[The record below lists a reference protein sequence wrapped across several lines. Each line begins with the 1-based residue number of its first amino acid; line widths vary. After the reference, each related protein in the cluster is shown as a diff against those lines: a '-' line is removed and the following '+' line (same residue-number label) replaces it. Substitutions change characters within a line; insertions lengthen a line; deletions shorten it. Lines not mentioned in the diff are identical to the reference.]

1 MKPNKSEMNL
11 FKSIDINKNRRQNV
25 HASPVI
31 CSELAP
37 HDKIV
42 SFNSF
47 LNIDIARG
55 NK

>member
-1 MKPNKSEMNL
+1 MKPNKSEINL
-11 FKSIDINKNRRQNV
+11 FKSIDKQNV

-31 CSELAP
+31 CSELGP

-47 LNIDIARG
+47 LNIDITRE